1 MKDGKTKY
9 WVVDA
14 RVAYFRTGFYL
25 FIYKAI
31 LGLDGLPPS
40 RRKSEDEPLVAN
52 CKGRPK

>member
-1 MKDGKTKY
+1 LTPG
-9 WVVDA
+9 
-14 RVAYFRTGFYL
+14 L
-25 FIYKAI
+25 HI